1 MAAQEALCWLG
12 VWSALFFSGYSRS
25 GNTLKKKSWV
35 NQSFHIALLGT
46 EVFKGEPRGSKLFG
60 RLQQDKT
67 ALLNASASLHRQDTS
82 GSLKT
87 EVLARGKAQC
97 WELSAQVLV

>member
-1 MAAQEALCWLG
+1 MAAQGALCWLG

-46 EVFKGEPRGSKLFG
+46 EVFKGVSEPRGSKLFG
-60 RLQQDKT
+60 HLQQDKT
-67 ALLNASASLHRQDTS
+67 TLLNATASLR
-82 GSLKT
+82 
-87 EVLARGKAQC
+87 
-97 WELSAQVLV
+97 